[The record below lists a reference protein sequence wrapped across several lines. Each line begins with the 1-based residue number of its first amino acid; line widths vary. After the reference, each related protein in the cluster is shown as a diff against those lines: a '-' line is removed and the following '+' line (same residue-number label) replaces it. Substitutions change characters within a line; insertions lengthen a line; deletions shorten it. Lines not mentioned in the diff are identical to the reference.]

1 MTEREFR
8 DWVPL
13 MGVMDGCLVSKRGDM
28 TFGWKLT
35 LPTAFTVNEEG
46 YDSIIHSFVQAFKNL
61 PAWCVV
67 HKQDVF
73 RYDIY
78 HGGKTGFFLS
88 DAYVEHF
95 EGREFLNGYS
105 YIFLTFSTEAVV
117 TRKSNESGYFG
128 FVDKKPLPSPEEI
141 RRRADIASTFEHI
154 LDSNEKLSLH
164 ALTTEELVRMG
175 QGGRD
180 EGVVA
185 DFLRAYDLGG
195 VEYNFDF
202 FDDRLQYGERQ
213 MKVWYVPDSDAYP
226 GVVSSVKQVSSM
238 STATTKVFLSGGSP
252 IGYSL
257 RIPHVV
263 NRYVVTVPKSVVEKE
278 LDMKKRVDVSF
289 SLYGAENAVNASEL
303 EDYLADAAN
312 NSAITVK
319 CYTNLMAWPTK
330 EELPAVRNAVVTA
343 FQSELD
349 ISVVE
354 DTMNAPLLHY
364 AAIPGAE
371 AELGYE
377 NYMNAELI
385 SFLCHGLWDGYDF
398 GMKDGV
404 IHVCDRACLTPIRID
419 IQSKAQAAG
428 LIAGTNAIVVGPT
441 GSGKSFTMN
450 SLVQDYYTSGQHIM
464 IVDVGDSY
472 EGICSVVREVSGG
485 KDGVYNTYD
494 PEHPFTFNPFK
505 GRADWDKVDTDGE
518 RTSSGLDYIFS
529 LFKTIYVPKGAGWD
543 QAASSVLHFLVTQFL
558 DWWDGR
564 KTPDVSKA
572 LSDLYLTEARIRAEK
587 AGKKFVQKNALA
599 GWKDP
604 VKEIFPPSRV
614 GKDPVFDDFYRYISF
629 IVGPLQRGGLLE
641 MDGTPVTTKMLDC
654 DEFAVSMNLYKRD
667 GVYGFLLNAEKET
680 DLFESRL
687 TVFEVDQIKDNK
699 QLFPLWV
706 LCIMHSFEEKMRALR
721 CQKVMVIEEAWKAIA
736 TDTMAEFIRWMW
748 RTARKFSTSAVVVTQ
763 DINDLIGSEII
774 QGAIIQNS
782 DVRILLDQRRNA
794 NNFQNAVTVL
804 GLSEKATNLVLSVNS
819 NNLPGYHYKEAFF
832 GIGADYCNVFAIE
845 VSAVQAVCFETDKVL
860 KAPVFALEEKFGS
873 YQEAVLEIVRRGGV
887 RYLLDIKDK
896 KIEFVA

>member
-8 DWVPL
+8 EYIPL
-13 MGVMDGCLVSKRGDM
+13 MGVLDGCLISKRGDM

-46 YDSIIHSFVQAFKNL
+46 YDSIIRSFVQAFKNL

-117 TRKSNESGYFG
+117 TRKSSESGYFG
-128 FVDKKPLPSPEEI
+128 FVDKRTLPSADEI
-141 RRRADIASTFEHI
+141 RKRADIASTFEHI
-154 LDSNEKLSLH
+154 LDSNEKLKLH
-164 ALTTEELVRMG
+164 ALTTEDLVRMG
-175 QGGRD
+175 AGGRD

-202 FDDRLQYGERQ
+202 FDDRLQYGDRQ

-238 STATTKVFLSGGSP
+238 STASTKVFLSGGSP

-289 SLYGAENAVNASEL
+289 SLYGAENAVNATEL
-303 EDYLADAAN
+303 EDYLAEAAN

-319 CYTNLMAWPTK
+319 SFTNLMAWPTK

-349 ISVVE
+349 ITVVE

-364 AAIPGAE
+364 AAIPGAA

-377 NYMNAELI
+377 NYMNAEIL

-398 GMKDGV
+398 GMKDGA

-485 KDGVYNTYD
+485 RDGVYNTYD
-494 PEHPFTFNPFK
+494 PAHPFSFNPFK
-505 GRADWDKVDTDGE
+505 GRSEWDKVDSDGE
-518 RTSSGLDYIFS
+518 KTSSGMDYIFS

-564 KTPDVSKA
+564 KTPDVSKF
-572 LSDLYLTEARIRAEK
+572 LSDLYLMEARKRAED

-599 GWKDP
+599 GWRDP
-604 VKEIFPPSRV
+604 VKEIFSPTRV
-614 GKDPVFDDFYRYISF
+614 CKDPVFDDFYRYISF
-629 IVGPLQRGGLLE
+629 IIAPLQRGGKLE
-641 MDGTPVTTKMLDC
+641 MDGTPVKPTTLDC
-654 DEFAVSMNLYKRD
+654 DEFAVSMNLYKKD
-667 GVYGFLLNAEKET
+667 GIYGFLLNAEEET

-687 TVFEVDQIKDNK
+687 TVFEVDQIKDNM

-845 VSAVQAVCFETDKVL
+845 VSEVQAVCFETDKVL
-860 KAPVFALEEKFGS
+860 KAPVFALEEKYGS
-873 YQEAVLEIVRRGGV
+873 YQEAVLEIIRRGGV
-887 RYLLDIKDK
+887 QYLRDIKDK